1 MTLLI
6 IYLLLAI
13 GVSFIC
19 SILEAVILS
28 VTDSYIAMLESDG
41 KPHAKTL
48 RDMKA
53 DIDQPLAT
61 ILSLNTIAHTV
72 GAAGVGAQATA
83 VFGAAYLGVI
93 SAVLTFLI
101 LVFSEIIPKTLGA
114 RFWRHLTYPA
124 TKLLQVLII
133 GLYPLVWFC
142 KQITKLIGGSGHG
155 MTFSR
160 EEFAA
165 MAERGVEEG
174 IFEDKE
180 AMAFK
185 NMVFFYSLQAKDVM
199 TPRPVVVTLDANKTV
214 GEVLEELESIPFS
227 RLPIYGKHKEDI
239 IGYVLKHDILM
250 EAAKG
255 NTDIKVESLK
265 RTIYVALDTILLK
278 PLFEDLIE
286 RKEHI
291 AVLVDEYGGLIGIVT
306 MEDVVETILGMEIM
320 DEVDTIED
328 MQHMARRQWKKRA
341 ERVGLKLVKLEQNQ
355 AESQQGQT

>member
-6 IYLLLAI
+6 IYLILAI
-13 GVSFIC
+13 GVSFVC

-48 RDMKA
+48 REMKA

-114 RFWRHLTYPA
+114 RFWRHLTYPS
-124 TKLLQVLII
+124 TKLLQVLIVA
-133 GLYPLVWFC
+133 LYPLVWFC

-174 IFEDKE
+174 IFELSE
-180 AMAFK
+180 AKAFK

-199 TPRPVVVTLDANKTV
+199 TPRPVVVSLDANITV
-214 GEVLEELESIPFS
+214 AEAVSQIESLSFS
-227 RLPIYGKHKEDI
+227 RFPIYKKHKEDI
-239 IGYVLKHDILM
+239 IGYVLKHDVLL

-255 NTDIKVESLK
+255 RIETPLEQLK
-265 RTIYVALDTILLK
+265 RDVYVALDTTMLK
-278 PLFEDLIE
+278 PLFEELVK
-286 RKEHI
+286 RREHI
-291 AVLVDEYGGLIGIVT
+291 AILVDEYGGLSGIVT
-306 MEDVVETILGMEIM
+306 MEDVVETLLGMEIM
-320 DEVDTIED
+320 DEVDTIDD
-328 MQHMARRQWKKRA
+328 MQKMARKQWKKRA
-341 ERVGLKLVKLEQNQ
+341 ERVGLKVGE
-355 AESQQGQT
+355 